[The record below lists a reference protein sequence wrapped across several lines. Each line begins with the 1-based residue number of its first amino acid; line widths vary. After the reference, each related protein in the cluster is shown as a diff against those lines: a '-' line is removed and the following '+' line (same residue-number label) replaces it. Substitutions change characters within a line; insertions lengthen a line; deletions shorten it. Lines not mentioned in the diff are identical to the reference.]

1 MAFFAQKLIYTIN
14 IWFNFVHGTFF
25 EQDYLLNLI
34 IFGTQMC
41 TYEPDAAQNQTDY
54 FFKLWLSKD
63 PSIGRILSGGG
74 YGSMGL
80 LSGKT
85 EALRAKAASS
95 SYSAAVDF
103 LHVYSVLV
111 AKNH

>member
-1 MAFFAQKLIYTIN
+1 MSLMQPKIRP
-14 IWFNFVHGTFF
+14 
-25 EQDYLLNLI
+25 I
-34 IFGTQMC
+34 I
-41 TYEPDAAQNQTDY
+41 
-54 FFKLWLSKD
+54 FFKLWLSED

-74 YGSMGL
+74 E
-80 LSGKT
+80 T